1 MKITYKGQIAIEF
14 LMYIGIA
21 FFVIIVFLASLLAVS
36 ENNTRTRT
44 YYDVDD
50 LGKSLQQ
57 EFLLASQL
65 EDGYTRRLNLPVT
78 INGKS
83 YNVTVGQTD
92 PAHSYMIFMYEN
104 SELFYLIPLVE
115 GNISLGNNVLRK
127 LNGTLYLNST

>member
-1 MKITYKGQIAIEF
+1 M
-14 LMYIGIA
+14 
-21 FFVIIVFLASLLAVS
+21 
-36 ENNTRTRT
+36 
-44 YYDVDD
+44 DD

-78 INGKS
+78 LNGKS
-83 YNVTVGQTD
+83 YNVTVGQTN
-92 PAHSYMIFMYEN
+92 PAHGYMIFLYGN
-104 SELFYLIPLVE
+104 SEWFYLIPPVE